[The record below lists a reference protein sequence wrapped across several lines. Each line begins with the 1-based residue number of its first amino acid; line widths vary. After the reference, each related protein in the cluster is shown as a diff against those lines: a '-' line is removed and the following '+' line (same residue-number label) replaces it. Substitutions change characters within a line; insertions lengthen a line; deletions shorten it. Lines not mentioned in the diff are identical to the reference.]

1 MRFTAILAVLLVI
14 LPATL
19 PAAGA
24 DAQLTSPVGLWQPLD
39 SAGKPEGLI
48 RIFETN
54 GLYYGRI
61 EPSSP
66 GDDRNARCTRCT
78 DDRHDQPII
87 GLVLLRHL
95 KPQNGEF
102 VGGDI
107 LDPDTG
113 RIYGCT
119 LRLTHGGRDAVMR
132 GFLGISLLGHSQ
144 IWRRVGNPSRQL
156 NARPPPS

>member
-1 MRFTAILAVLLVI
+1 MRLVTTLVVGLLAWSAPVL
-14 LPATL
+14 P
-19 PAAGA
+19 AGA
-24 DAQLTSPVGLWQPLD
+24 DARLASPAGLWQPLD
-39 SAGKPEGLI
+39 SAGKPLGLI
-48 RIFETN
+48 RIFEAS

-66 GDDRNARCTRCT
+66 DDDFTARCTRCT
-78 DDRHDQPII
+78 DDRHGQPII

-95 KPQNGEF
+95 RPQNGEY

-119 LRLTHGGRDAVMR
+119 LRLTNGGRELIMR
-132 GFLGISLLGHSQ
+132 GYLGISLLGRSQ
-144 IWRRVGNPSRQL
+144 TWRRVAER
-156 NARPPPS
+156 RR

>member
-1 MRFTAILAVLLVI
+1 MTRIFVTLAVLLPM
-14 LPATL
+14 LPASLPTAAAVDATL
-19 PAAGA
+19 S
-24 DAQLTSPVGLWQPLD
+24 SPVGLWQPLD

-61 EPSSP
+61 EPSSAD
-66 GDDRNARCTRCT
+66 DDRNARCTRCT
-78 DDRHDQPII
+78 DDRRNQRII

-95 KPQNGEF
+95 RPENGEY

-119 LRLTHGGRDAVMR
+119 LRLTNGGREAVMH
-132 GFLGISLLGHSQ
+132 GFLGISLFGRSQ
-144 IWRRVGNPSRQL
+144 TWRRVEN
-156 NARPPPS
+156 RPR